1 MDFNNPKNIQ
11 HELKWNVYEP
21 VKCLESIVC
30 GKTIGTTSPF

>member
-21 VKCLESIVC
+21 IDVWNRSYVER
-30 GKTIGTTSPF
+30 P